1 MSLSDDA
8 SSEDPPADSLTTD
21 QVFDLLGDGQRRR
34 AIGVLREADGTVE
47 LDELAEET
55 AARGENADPRDISE
69 DRRERTA
76 AMLHHAHLPRLE
88 DANVAE
94 YDPMAGEV
102 ELTELAEDL
111 DPYFEVIEANASE

>member
-21 QVFDLLGDGQRRR
+21 QVFDLLADGQRRR
-34 AIGVLREADGTVE
+34 AIAVLREADGKVE
-47 LDELAEET
+47 LGELADET
-55 AARGENADPRDISE
+55 AARGENADPADISE

-88 DANVAE
+88 DADVAE
-94 YDPMAGEV
+94 YDPMGGTV
-102 ELTELAEDL
+102 ELTDVADDL
-111 DPYFEVIEANASE
+111 DPYFEVIEANAAE

>member
-1 MSLSDDA
+1 MSLSDA
-8 SSEDPPADSLTTD
+8 PSEDAPDDSLTTD

-34 AIGVLREADGTVE
+34 AIAALRARDGEAD
-47 LDELAEET
+47 LDELAEAT
-55 AARGENADPRDISE
+55 AAREEDIE
-69 DRRERTA
+69 REEVDEGQRERTA

-102 ELTELAEDL
+102 ELTEVAGDL
-111 DPYFEVIEANASE
+111 DPYFEVIETCTSE

>member
-1 MSLSDDA
+1 MSLSDA
-8 SSEDPPADSLTTD
+8 PSEDAPDDSMTTD

-34 AIGVLREADGTVE
+34 AIAALRARDGEAD
-47 LDELAEET
+47 LDELAEAT
-55 AARGENADPRDISE
+55 AAREE
-69 DRRERTA
+69 DVEREQVDEDQRERTA

-102 ELTELAEDL
+102 ELTEVAEDL
-111 DPYFEVIEANASE
+111 DPYFEVIESHSEV

>member
-1 MSLSDDA
+1 MSLSDA
-8 SSEDPPADSLTTD
+8 PSEDAPDDSLTTD

-34 AIGVLREADGTVE
+34 AIAALRARDGEAD
-47 LDELAEET
+47 LDELAEAT
-55 AARGENADPRDISE
+55 AAREE
-69 DRRERTA
+69 DVEREQVDEDQRERTA

-102 ELTELAEDL
+102 ELTEVAEDL
-111 DPYFEVIEANASE
+111 DPYFEVIETCTSE

>member
-8 SSEDPPADSLTTD
+8 PSDDSPAESLTTD
-21 QVFDLLGDGQRRR
+21 QAFDLLGNGQRRR
-34 AIGVLREADGTVE
+34 AIAALQEFDGAVD
-47 LDELAEET
+47 LGELAEET
-55 AARGENADPRDISE
+55 VARAEDVDRVDVAE

-94 YDPMAGEV
+94 YDASEGQV
-102 ELTELAEDL
+102 ELTEVAEEL
-111 DPYFEVIEANASE
+111 DPYFEVIEANVSE